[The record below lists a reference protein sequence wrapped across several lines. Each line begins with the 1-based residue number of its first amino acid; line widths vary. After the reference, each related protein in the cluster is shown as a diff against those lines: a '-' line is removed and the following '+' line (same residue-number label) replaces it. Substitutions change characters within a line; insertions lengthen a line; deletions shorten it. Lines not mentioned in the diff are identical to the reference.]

1 MRFAGK
7 SAVITGASEGIGLAI
22 AAGLVGDGARVV
34 LVARREDKLEEAVRK
49 LGAQASYVVGDVA
62 RRETA
67 ERAVAAA
74 VSRHGGL
81 ELLVNNAGLL
91 RPGAIGA
98 LSEEDVDAMF
108 SVNVRG
114 TVVFTNEAVKA
125 MSGRKGAA
133 ILNISSAAGRR
144 PLPNISIYGATKAAV
159 QHLTQTWAIE
169 LAARGIRV
177 NALCPGAIETP
188 AFRSVAGAVPG
199 FEQATLDNSLIKRVL
214 PAEELARHALT
225 LLDERDG
232 GFVTGAIW
240 DVDGG
245 YQLNRFVD

>member
-7 SAVITGASEGIGLAI
+7 SAVITGGSEGIGFAI
-22 AAGLVGDGARVV
+22 AAGLAEEGARVV

-49 LGAQASYVVGDVA
+49 LGPHASYVVGDVA
-62 RRETA
+62 SQETA
-67 ERAVAAA
+67 ARAVEAA

-81 ELLVNNAGLL
+81 DLLVNNAGIL

-98 LSEEDVDAMF
+98 MSLEDVDAMF

-114 TVVFTNEAVKA
+114 TVVFTNEAVKV

-144 PLPNISIYGATKAAV
+144 PLPMISIYGATKAAM

-169 LAARGIRV
+169 LAGRGIRV
-177 NALCPGAIETP
+177 NCLCPGTIETP
-188 AFRSVAGAVPG
+188 AFRSVADVVPG
-199 FEQATLDNSLIKRVL
+199 FEQAALDTNLIKRIL

-232 GFVTGAIW
+232 GFVTGSIW

>member
-7 SAVITGASEGIGLAI
+7 SAVITGGSEGIGFAI
-22 AAGLVGDGARVV
+22 AAGLVEEGARVV

-49 LGAQASYVVGDVA
+49 LGPRASHVVGDVA
-62 RRETA
+62 NQETA
-67 ERAVAAA
+67 ARAVEVA

-81 ELLVNNAGLL
+81 DLLVNNAGIL

-98 LSEEDVDAMF
+98 MSLEDVDAMF
-108 SVNVRG
+108 SVNLRG
-114 TVVFTNEAVKA
+114 TVVFTNEAVKV

-133 ILNISSAAGRR
+133 ILNISSSAGRR
-144 PLPNISIYGATKAAV
+144 PLPMISIYGATKAAV

-177 NALCPGAIETP
+177 NCLCPGAIETP
-188 AFRSVAGAVPG
+188 AFRSVADRVPG
-199 FEQATLDNSLIKRVL
+199 FEQAALDKSLIKRIL

-232 GFVTGAIW
+232 GFVTGSIW

>member
-7 SAVITGASEGIGLAI
+7 SAVITGASEGIGFAI
-22 AAGLVGDGARVV
+22 AAALVEEGARVV
-34 LVARREDKLEEAVRK
+34 LVARREDNLAEAARK
-49 LGAQASYVVGDVA
+49 LGPHASYVVGDVA
-62 RRETA
+62 SQETA
-67 ERAVAAA
+67 ERAVEAA

-81 ELLVNNAGLL
+81 ELLVNNAGIL

-98 LSEEDVDAMF
+98 LSLEDVDAMF
-108 SVNVRG
+108 AVNVRG
-114 TVVFTNEAVKA
+114 TVAFTNAAVKV

-144 PLPNISIYGATKAAV
+144 PLPNISIYGATKAAM
-159 QHLTQTWAIE
+159 QHLTQTWAME

-177 NALCPGAIETP
+177 NCLCPGATETP
-188 AFRSVAGAVPG
+188 AFRSVADAVPG
-199 FEQATLDNSLIKRVL
+199 FEQAALGKSLIPRVL

-225 LLDERDG
+225 LLDEKAG

>member
-7 SAVITGASEGIGLAI
+7 SAVITGGSEGIGLAI
-22 AAGLVGDGARVV
+22 AAGLVEEGARVV

-49 LGAQASYVVGDVA
+49 LGSHASYVVGDVA
-62 RRETA
+62 SRETA

-81 ELLVNNAGLL
+81 DLLVNNAGIL
-91 RPGAIGA
+91 RPGAIGT

-108 SVNVRG
+108 AVNVRG

-144 PLPNISIYGATKAAV
+144 PLPYISIYGATKAAV

-188 AFRSVAGAVPG
+188 AFRSVAGVVPG
-199 FEQATLDNSLIKRVL
+199 FEQATLDTSLIKRIL

-232 GFVTGAIW
+232 GYVTGAIW

>member
-7 SAVITGASEGIGLAI
+7 SAVITGGSEGIGYAI
-22 AAGLVGDGARVV
+22 AAGLVEEGARVV

-49 LGAQASYVVGDVA
+49 LGPHASSVVGDVA
-62 RRETA
+62 SRETA
-67 ERAVAAA
+67 ERAVEAA
-74 VSRHGGL
+74 VSRHGGVD
-81 ELLVNNAGLL
+81 LLVNNAGIL

-98 LSEEDVDAMF
+98 LSMEDVDAMLG
-108 SVNVRG
+108 VNLRA

-133 ILNISSAAGRR
+133 ILNISSSAGRR
-144 PLPNISIYGATKAAV
+144 PLPNISIYGATKAAM

-169 LAARGIRV
+169 LAGRGIRV
-177 NALCPGAIETP
+177 NCLCPGAIDTP
-188 AFRSVAGAVPG
+188 AFRAVAQVVPG
-199 FEQATLDNSLIKRVL
+199 FEQRTLEMSLIKRIL
-214 PAEELARHALT
+214 PPEELARHALT

-232 GFVTGAIW
+232 GYVTGAIW

-245 YQLNRFVD
+245 FPLNRFLD

>member
-7 SAVITGASEGIGLAI
+7 SAVITGASEGIGFAI
-22 AAGLVGDGARVV
+22 AAGLAKEGARVV

-49 LGAQASYVVGDVA
+49 LGPQASYVVGDVA
-62 RRETA
+62 SQDTA
-67 ERAVAAA
+67 ARAVEAA
-74 VSRHGGL
+74 VRRHGGL
-81 ELLVNNAGLL
+81 DLLVNNAGIL

-98 LSEEDVDAMF
+98 MSLEDVDAMF

-114 TVVFTNEAVKA
+114 TVVFTNEAVKV

-144 PLPNISIYGATKAAV
+144 PLPMISIYGATKAAV

-177 NALCPGAIETP
+177 NCLCPGAIETP
-188 AFRSVAGAVPG
+188 AFRSVADVVPG
-199 FEQATLDNSLIKRVL
+199 FEQAALDKSLIKRIL

-232 GFVTGAIW
+232 GFVTGSIW

>member
-7 SAVITGASEGIGLAI
+7 SAVITGGSEGIGFAI
-22 AAGLVGDGARVV
+22 AAGLVEEGARVV

-49 LGAQASYVVGDVA
+49 LGPHASYVVGDVA
-62 RRETA
+62 SEETA
-67 ERAVAAA
+67 GRAVEAA

-81 ELLVNNAGLL
+81 DLLVNNAGIL
-91 RPGAIGA
+91 RPGVVGA
-98 LSEEDVDAMF
+98 FSMKDVDAMF
-108 SVNVRG
+108 AVNVRG
-114 TVVFTNEAVKA
+114 TVVFTDAAVKA

-144 PLPNISIYGATKAAV
+144 PLPNIAIYGATKAAV

-188 AFRSVAGAVPG
+188 AFRSVAEVVPG
-199 FEQATLDNSLIKRVL
+199 FEQHALDNSLIRRVL

-225 LLDERDG
+225 LLDEKDG